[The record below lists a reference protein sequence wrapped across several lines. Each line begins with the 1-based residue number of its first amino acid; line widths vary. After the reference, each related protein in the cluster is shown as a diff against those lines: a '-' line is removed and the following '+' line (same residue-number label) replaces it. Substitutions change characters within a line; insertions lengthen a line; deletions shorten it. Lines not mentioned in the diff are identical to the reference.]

1 MLYDVELKKSIISSL
16 EDRELI
22 IVNFMVAIAN
32 EGYIINNN
40 KKVILS
46 FSSILIHAFENIDVF
61 NKEQHEKLET
71 LFNKIQKL

>member
-1 MLYDVELKKSIISSL
+1 MYDVELKKSIISSL

-46 FSSILIHAFENIDVF
+46 FNSILIHAFENIDVF
-61 NKEQHEKLET
+61 NKKQHEKLER